1 MENPQSRQELAYE
14 YLKEQIEARVLQPGV
29 IYSETRM
36 ARELNISRTPFRDA
50 LMRLRQNRYIDIL
63 PSRGFCLHV
72 IGREEVLQTFQVRM
86 ALEGFC
92 ALALLERQ
100 ETPQGKL
107 TLRQLTQIL
116 DQMDTLSHVPEQMEA
131 FVRLD
136 TAFHQL
142 LIDFVANREFQALF
156 ASHVHQIAVLAG
168 ESLLQPNRA
177 RDTVQEHG
185 AILQAI
191 QAREPLVCYQ
201 AVEQHMVHAQEINL
215 ERMADA
221 TQQNTTE

>member
-1 MENPQSRQELAYE
+1 
-14 YLKEQIEARVLQPGV
+14 
-29 IYSETRM
+29 M
-36 ARELNISRTPFRDA
+36 ARELNICPTPFRDA

-92 ALALLERQ
+92 ALALLKRQ

-191 QAREPLVCYQ
+191 PGPGTSGLLPGGGTTYGSRPRDQFG
-201 AVEQHMVHAQEINL
+201 
-215 ERMADA
+215 ADGRRH
-221 TQQNTTE
+221 TTEYHGIEGPFGVPFLCLCQGGS